1 MNTKKG
7 FLVLALIITLLI
19 IITIACGG
27 SSTTKSGDVTI
38 PAGKLNQYLSNYP
51 SNKNVYVEKKDGTTD
66 NRPDDLEELCKDWL
80 YYGQKIIEAESAGR
94 SDKAADYRE
103 SFQQVNVWLSDYY
116 ESDVTA
122 MFEILE
128 RQGYNPP

>member
-1 MNTKKG
+1 MNTKEG

-128 RQGYNPP
+128 RQGYSPP

>member
-19 IITIACGG
+19 IITIACGD

-128 RQGYNPP
+128 RQGYSPP